1 MDQFLAHTSTPD
13 QPYGNRQVA
22 LERREHALAMKRQG
36 APAAAENHA
45 VVNTTQAVETKDGLL
60 CAAAAPRALLF
71 LDLDGVLADF
81 DGGVVRVTGKQPGIF
96 ALRDGCSIHA
106 VRVPAAACAVTD
118 ISDCAEHQSAS
129 EMWRKLARSER
140 FFATLGWTR
149 GCGEVL
155 WRSLAPFGPCIL
167 TGLPRGT
174 WAEPQKREWC
184 KKRLGAEVQV
194 LCCLSKDKKSF
205 AARCVRE
212 GRDAILVD
220 DRLSNCEQWR
230 SVGGIAVHHTSL
242 EKTLRQLSDLGFACA
257 GGGDAGQIER
267 RPRRD
272 TAFEASCRRVDTIG
286 HT

>member
-1 MDQFLAHTSTPD
+1 M
-13 QPYGNRQVA
+13 
-22 LERREHALAMKRQG
+22 
-36 APAAAENHA
+36 
-45 VVNTTQAVETKDGLL
+45 
-60 CAAAAPRALLF
+60 
-71 LDLDGVLADF
+71 
-81 DGGVVRVTGKQPGIF
+81 RVTGKQPGIF

>member
-1 MDQFLAHTSTPD
+1 M
-13 QPYGNRQVA
+13 
-22 LERREHALAMKRQG
+22 
-36 APAAAENHA
+36 
-45 VVNTTQAVETKDGLL
+45 
-60 CAAAAPRALLF
+60 C
-71 LDLDGVLADF
+71 
-81 DGGVVRVTGKQPGIF
+81 I
-96 ALRDGCSIHA
+96 RDS
-106 VRVPAAACAVTD
+106 
-118 ISDCAEHQSAS
+118 
-129 EMWRKLARSER
+129 ARSER